1 MENVGR
7 EIATQLS
14 LSLCTPA
21 IMCIHQPCKS
31 WCVCA
36 RVASARAHVHT
47 RRIGAFAHRV
57 AYYARRGQKER
68 EKGSV
73 GGRVRERERR
83 RGELSDGRYLTEDQH
98 RIGFR
103 RWLGTSCEHLASL
116 HSNLNGILYLYALV
130 WIIES
135 LDRIKLLFLH
145 KMEEIIGKE
154 RIES

>member
-1 MENVGR
+1 ML
-7 EIATQLS
+7 IAWTRS
-14 LSLCTPA
+14 VLCAPW
-21 IMCIHQPCKS
+21 PE
-31 WCVCA
+31 
-36 RVASARAHVHT
+36 
-47 RRIGAFAHRV
+47 GE
-57 AYYARRGQKER
+57 GER
-68 EKGSV
+68 ERWRESE
-73 GGRVRERERR
+73 RERERR

-145 KMEEIIGKE
+145 EMEEEKSN
-154 RIES
+154 R

>member
-1 MENVGR
+1 MYTGHYVYP
-7 EIATQLS
+7 
-14 LSLCTPA
+14 PA
-21 IMCIHQPCKS
+21 VQKLV
-31 WCVCA
+31 CVCA
-36 RVASARAHVHT
+36 RGVRARTRAHT
-47 RRIGAFAHRV
+47 EDRRVCSSRGRV

-145 KMEEIIGKE
+145 EMEEEKSN
-154 RIES
+154 R